1 MFVEAATRPHASD
14 ILHQR
19 YRKFV
24 CLRSFSSGGKTVPQ
38 AKAEVED
45 TARLAAAN
53 DPDDRNDSKIEL
65 IYEGSLALHVRSL
78 KR

>member
-14 ILHQR
+14 APPQR
-19 YRKFV
+19 YRKFMR
-24 CLRSFSSGGKTVPQ
+24 LRSFSSDGKTVPH
-38 AKAEVED
+38 AKAEVGE
-45 TARLAAAN
+45 TARLATAD

-65 IYEGSLALHVRSL
+65 IYEGSLAPHVRSL

>member
-1 MFVEAATRPHASD
+1 M
-14 ILHQR
+14 
-19 YRKFV
+19 
-24 CLRSFSSGGKTVPQ
+24 PQ